1 MEMSQRAGMR
11 GMTEIWM
18 WAARACIYTHE
29 DLTLMPL
36 LRASTL
42 VFLRCPFCSVLYV

>member
-1 MEMSQRAGMR
+1 MGMSQRAGMR
-11 GMTEIWM
+11 GMMEIWM

-36 LRASTL
+36 LRACIFEMP
-42 VFLRCPFCSVLYV
+42 FLQCSIRLK